1 MNSKNT
7 PAPSLVRSRVHWI
20 QIQGQPV
27 LMIDFNHSTPA
38 ESLAMLDELDRV
50 FEGQALK
57 SVRALSDLT
66 EVVYDPSVSQRWKS
80 ALLKYSPYMRASASY
95 GATGLAV
102 VATMAAIELL
112 EWFQIPVL
120 GGRIR
125 LFKNKEKALAW
136 LLKD

>member
-1 MNSKNT
+1 MPSKNT
-7 PAPSLVRSRVHWI
+7 PTSNLVRSRIHWI
-20 QIQGQPV
+20 QVQGQPI
-27 LMIDFNHSTPA
+27 LIIDFNRSTPQ
-38 ESLAMLDELDRV
+38 ESLAMLDELAAV

-66 EVVYDPSVSQRWKS
+66 EVVYDPSVSQRWKA

-125 LFKNKEKALAW
+125 LFKNKDKALAW
-136 LLKD
+136 LLKG